1 MTAPIDY
8 YYRGYQDA
16 LKNLPKAKG
25 LKRANLAAYEAGY
38 REGHKDRSQS
48 KTA

>member
-1 MTAPIDY
+1 MKQPVDY
-8 YYRGYQDA
+8 YYQGYQDA
-16 LKNLPKAKG
+16 KQNRPKAKG

-48 KTA
+48 KAA